1 MIRPLACLALAAPL
15 CALAQPITFQRS
27 GDVAWVCGGVGS
39 EERHALD
46 TLRHEAGL
54 ELLLVTA
61 PRGAYLAG
69 AQVQIAPV
77 AGGAP
82 LTLDAEGPTCLVK
95 APPGRYRIEARYNG
109 TVRSAQAR
117 ITDRGKPTRVV
128 LSFPDEQG
136 NGIRATEEEKR
147 QAAAPD

>member
-1 MIRPLACLALAAPL
+1 MTRTLACLALAAPL
-15 CALAQPITFQRS
+15 SALAQPIAFQRT

-39 EERHALD
+39 EERHAID
-46 TLRHEAGL
+46 ALRGEAGL

-61 PRGAYLAG
+61 PRGAYVAG
-69 AQVQIAPV
+69 AQVSVAPA

-82 LTLDAEGPTCLVK
+82 VTLDAEGPTCLVQ

-109 TVRSAQAR
+109 ATRSANAR
-117 ITDRGKPTRVV
+117 IGHGGKPARVV
-128 LSFPDEQG
+128 LAFPDEQWD
-136 NGIRATEEEKR
+136 GIRATEEEKR